1 MVKQKADPYSLRVYT
16 IRRDLENLLGEGY
29 DEFDADFEVANKLV
43 SEYRL
48 DPEVVARDKVEA
60 WRQIHNS

>member
-1 MVKQKADPYSLRVYT
+1 MVKQKADPYSLRVYI
-16 IRRDLENLLGEGY
+16 IRRDLENLLAEGY
-29 DEFDADFEVANKLV
+29 GEFDADLEVTIKLV

-48 DPEVVARDKVEA
+48 DPEAVARDKMEA